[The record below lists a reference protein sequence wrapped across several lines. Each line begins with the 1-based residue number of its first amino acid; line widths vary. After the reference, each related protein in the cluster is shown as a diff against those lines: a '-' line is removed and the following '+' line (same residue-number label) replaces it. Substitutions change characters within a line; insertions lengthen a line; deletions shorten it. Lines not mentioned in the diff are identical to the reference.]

1 MAQKNDTL
9 VAVAAL
15 LLTTGVVGG
24 AFLYL
29 GRSGIRLPGILL
41 NTPSPSGSQSGSPS
55 GSQSPTTASVPPSTG
70 VSPSVTPGKFS
81 DITIVPSGLF
91 NYGGS
96 TTWAPIRRDVD
107 PVIMAAHPGFQL
119 RYTDAIGATPG
130 SGTGIRMV
138 LDGQLALS
146 QSSRPLEDEEYQ
158 QAQQRGFTLRQIPV
172 ALEGISIAVHPSL
185 QIPGLNIAQIRDIYT
200 GKLTN
205 WSQVGGPNLRITP
218 YSRRLSDGGT
228 VEFFYDTVLKKQAF
242 ASTVQYVYGTTDALR
257 RLAADP
263 GGIYYASAP
272 EVVPQC
278 TVKPLP
284 IAREGGQFVPPYE
297 KPLVPTTQ
305 CPAKRNTLNSQVF
318 RSGDYPITRQMFVII
333 KQNGSLEQQAGE
345 AYAAM
350 LLTDEGQELISQAGF
365 VRIR

>member
-1 MAQKNDTL
+1 
-9 VAVAAL
+9 
-15 LLTTGVVGG
+15 
-24 AFLYL
+24 
-29 GRSGIRLPGILL
+29 
-41 NTPSPSGSQSGSPS
+41 
-55 GSQSPTTASVPPSTG
+55 
-70 VSPSVTPGKFS
+70 
-81 DITIVPSGLF
+81 
-91 NYGGS
+91 
-96 TTWAPIRRDVD
+96 
-107 PVIMAAHPGFQL
+107 
-119 RYTDAIGATPG
+119 
-130 SGTGIRMV
+130 MV

-146 QSSRPLEDEEYQ
+146 QSSRPLKDEEYQ

-172 ALEGISIAVHPSL
+172 ALEGIAIAVHPSL

-284 IAREGGQFVPPYE
+284 IAHEGGQFVPPYE

-305 CPAKRNTLNSQVF
+305 CPAKRNTLDSQVF

>member
-15 LLTTGVVGG
+15 LVTTGIVGG
-24 AFLYL
+24 AFFYF
-29 GRSGIRLPGILL
+29 GRSGIKLPGISL
-41 NTPSPSGSQSGSPS
+41 NPPSPSGSPLPTNASTPS
-55 GSQSPTTASVPPSTG
+55 GTG
-70 VSPSVTPGKFS
+70 VSPLAIPGNFSGVT
-81 DITIVPSGLF
+81 TVPSGLF

-107 PVIMAAHPGFQL
+107 PVLMAAHPGFQL

-146 QSSRPLEDEEYQ
+146 QSSRPLKDEEYQ
-158 QAQQRGFTLRQIPV
+158 QAQQRGFTLRQVPV
-172 ALEGISIAVHPSL
+172 ALEGLAIAVHPSL
-185 QIPGLNIAQIRDIYT
+185 QIPGLTIAQIKDIYT

-228 VEFFYDTVLKKQAF
+228 VEFFYDTVLEKQDF
-242 ASTVQYVYGTTDALR
+242 ANTVRYVYGTTDALR

-263 GGIYYASAP
+263 SGIYYASAP

-284 IAREGGQFVPPYE
+284 IAREGGQFVAPYE
-297 KPLVPTTQ
+297 KPLVPAAQ
-305 CPAKRNTLNSQVF
+305 CPAQRNSLNSQAF
-318 RSGDYPITRQMFVII
+318 RSGDYPITRQMFVIV

-345 AYAAM
+345 AYANL
-350 LLTDEGQELISQAGF
+350 LLTDQGQELIVQAGF